1 MSVVRG
7 VPWISV
13 PASLREVVH
22 DIEHASPGTW
32 EDVSVSWNGVDEHRS
47 SKHAVWRVSNEGH
60 APQVTSLAPSTLPV
74 QGPHPLRVDME
85 ESPPMLVHLADQM
98 GTLPAAWGRGP
109 NVMALSACVGGV
121 QRYAVG
127 GADGVLYTGT
137 WSHEPFG
144 GEYVTC
150 EGHASDVTSVRFF
163 PSAQVVLST
172 SVDMRARIVSALDG
186 TCPRVLE
193 GHTRAVNDSAIF
205 GRGREVAT
213 GSSDGTVRVWD
224 VGHHVTQSRWDV
236 QDGVNALAVLGAAAS
251 TPDAQQGLLVAGT
264 DGGRLCG
271 WDTRSVPQAA
281 WSARVPAHP
290 WCKDLAHICALDAD
304 DTRILLGTSNG
315 MSALYDVRQ
324 PSTPLDAWHRNTA
337 SVMSV
342 ELAGDA
348 AKVSTSDGL
357 PYSWHASTGQVHE
370 YAGWDADVTSSI
382 CTDAW
387 GRTIVLGA
395 RGMWATYGYHGY
407 QGHDPC

>member
-32 EDVSVSWNGVDEHRS
+32 EDVSVSWNGVDECRS

-74 QGPHPLRVDME
+74 RGPHPLRVDME

-172 SVDMRARIVSALDG
+172 SVDMRARIVSAVSYTHL
-186 TCPRVLE
+186 TLP
-193 GHTRAVNDSAIF
+193 T
-205 GRGREVAT
+205 T
-213 GSSDGTVRVWD
+213 Y
-224 VGHHVTQSRWDV
+224 
-236 QDGVNALAVLGAAAS
+236 
-251 TPDAQQGLLVAGT
+251 
-264 DGGRLCG
+264 
-271 WDTRSVPQAA
+271 SV
-281 WSARVPAHP
+281 
-290 WCKDLAHICALDAD
+290 
-304 DTRILLGTSNG
+304 
-315 MSALYDVRQ
+315 
-324 PSTPLDAWHRNTA
+324 
-337 SVMSV
+337 
-342 ELAGDA
+342 
-348 AKVSTSDGL
+348 
-357 PYSWHASTGQVHE
+357 
-370 YAGWDADVTSSI
+370 
-382 CTDAW
+382 
-387 GRTIVLGA
+387 
-395 RGMWATYGYHGY
+395 
-407 QGHDPC
+407 

>member
-1 MSVVRG
+1 
-7 VPWISV
+7 
-13 PASLREVVH
+13 
-22 DIEHASPGTW
+22 
-32 EDVSVSWNGVDEHRS
+32 
-47 SKHAVWRVSNEGH
+47 
-60 APQVTSLAPSTLPV
+60 
-74 QGPHPLRVDME
+74 
-85 ESPPMLVHLADQM
+85 
-98 GTLPAAWGRGP
+98 
-109 NVMALSACVGGV
+109 
-121 QRYAVG
+121 
-127 GADGVLYTGT
+127 
-137 WSHEPFG
+137 
-144 GEYVTC
+144 
-150 EGHASDVTSVRFF
+150 
-163 PSAQVVLST
+163 
-172 SVDMRARIVSALDG
+172 
-186 TCPRVLE
+186 
-193 GHTRAVNDSAIF
+193 VNDSAIF

-251 TPDAQQGLLVAGT
+251 APDARQGLLVAGT

-324 PSTPLDAWHRNTA
+324 PSTPLDAWHRNMA

-357 PYSWHASTGQVHE
+357 PYSWHVPTGQVHE

-395 RGMWATYGYHGY
+395 RGMLATYGYHGY